1 MYETFIYFFWNFFN
15 YIQVMK
21 FLIGH
26 SSALEYWKLH
36 DRGIDQGMSRA
47 KHYFVKPS
55 LATASLF
62 ENAEVSQLERPVH
75 FVASHLE
82 TKPETLAYVCH
93 GSKRSF
99 TEKSALRIGKNLYV
113 STPEECFLQLASSFS
128 LIQLIQAG
136 FELCGSYAIRDNRLL
151 VREPRMTVLSL
162 NAYLTRI
169 DTCYGIHKA
178 RIAAQHLLDDS
189 ASPMETALSM
199 LLCLPTSMGGYGLPK
214 PHLNYPIAQ
223 EGKLYRCDLCWPD
236 KNLALEYDSDQYH
249 SSFEKLHADST
260 RRIQIEASRI
270 HVISVSKRQLFDV
283 GAFNQLARAIA
294 PYLGKRL
301 RIRVRDFPAKRDQ
314 LRSGILFDHKL

>member
-26 SSALEYWKLH
+26 SSSLEYWKLH
-36 DRGIDQGMSRA
+36 DRTSDQDMSRA
-47 KHYFVKPS
+47 KHHFVKPS
-55 LATASLF
+55 LASTSIF
-62 ENAEVSQLERPVH
+62 ENAEVAQLERPVH
-75 FVASHLE
+75 FVVSHLE
-82 TKPETLAYVCH
+82 TKPETLTYVCH

-128 LIQLIQAG
+128 LTQLIQAG
-136 FELCGSYAIRDNRLL
+136 FELCGSYAVHGDRLL

-162 NAYLTRI
+162 NAYLARI
-169 DTCYGIHKA
+169 GTYYGIRKA
-178 RIAAQHLLDDS
+178 RTAAQHLLNDS

-214 PHLNYPIAQ
+214 PHLNYPITQ
-223 EGKLYRCDLCWPD
+223 ERKLYRCDLCWPD
-236 KNLALEYDSDQYH
+236 KNLALEYDSDLYH

-260 RRIQIEASRI
+260 RRIQIEASRM
-270 HVISVSKRQLFDV
+270 HVISVSKRQLFDA
-283 GAFNQLARAIA
+283 GTFDRLAHAIA

-301 RIRVRDFPAKRDQ
+301 RIRVRDFPARRNR
-314 LRSGILFDHKL
+314 LRSEILFDRKP